1 MHTPLPYHIYVW
13 IDNKH
18 LGPAMPSG
26 STRGILHGV
35 YSRVGQCLLTHV
47 LLESGGHWSGLPLH
61 ALHHREGV
69 GEQPLIEPW
78 GGMGTAITATHLPL
92 LEGLRGCTM
101 RDAVPFGHSGVII
114 DWNDGYS
121 RYPAEHKPLSLLLCD
136 GGGFALLPNN
146 YFRLYD
152 KHFTAPLNSPLGEM
166 VHYRR
171 GEQVYWERE

>member
-1 MHTPLPYHIYVW
+1 
-13 IDNKH
+13 
-18 LGPAMPSG
+18 MPTG
-26 STRGILHGV
+26 STAGILHGV
-35 YSRVGQCLLTHV
+35 YSRVGQCLLSHV

-61 ALHHREGV
+61 ALHWREGV

-78 GGMGTAITATHLPL
+78 GGMGNAITATHLPL
-92 LEGLRGCTM
+92 LEGLRGCTIG
-101 RDAVPFGHSGVII
+101 DAVPFRHSGVII

-121 RYPAEHKPLSLLLCD
+121 RYPAEHKPLSLLLTD